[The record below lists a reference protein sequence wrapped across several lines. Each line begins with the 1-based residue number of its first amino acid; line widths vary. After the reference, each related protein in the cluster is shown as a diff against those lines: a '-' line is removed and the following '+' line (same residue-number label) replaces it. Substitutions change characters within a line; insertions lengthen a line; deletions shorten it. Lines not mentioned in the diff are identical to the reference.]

1 MGYTR
6 RWMLMLI
13 THKMKS
19 VKFPPYIHA
28 CSLSCDLEVG
38 RVDGGNDVEDCDDW

>member
-6 RWMLMLI
+6 RCMLMLI
-13 THKMKS
+13 TYKIMS
-19 VKFPPYIHA
+19 IKFPPYIHT

-38 RVDGGNDVEDCDDW
+38 RVDGDNDDVEDCDD